1 MVQACDSLLFVPR
14 VESLMDA
21 SADRTQA
28 RRVLRQA
35 VADGGKESYNAFS
48 ERIRSRQSLRL
59 RTKELQDRLDLL
71 RPALMG
77 STWGEYNP
85 GEDHLLA
92 KYCEENGA
100 TDIEYTPDPRADRL
114 LY

>member
-1 MVQACDSLLFVPR
+1 MSEYWTLKMPFQGALHTVWIGR
-14 VESLMDA
+14 G
-21 SADRTQA
+21 RT
-28 RRVLRQA
+28 RC
-35 VADGGKESYNAFS
+35 
-48 ERIRSRQSLRL
+48 
-59 RTKELQDRLDLL
+59 RTSKELQDRPDLL